1 MKLFKNTF
9 FRLVSIVVVVFV
21 LANQTLS
28 AQINCLDELTSV
40 SDFNDLKAKPITNKY
55 GNVEALKVVYDLKAK
70 KLYFINSKRYK
81 YHYDF
86 CLDYLG
92 HNYNQHQFNSYNYSA
107 THKYK
112 RYLLANINHYK
123 SNDSYTL
130 ELSPVDQMRVQ
141 DIEFLYRSIQ
151 QASYFKNFKF
161 FIHTA
166 RLQQLQQQFSI
177 PTLQANDLYGN
188 QTYQAISTYKSY
200 GKLRFVDLDDKTQPN
215 ISKHDI
221 IVIDKPI
228 LELPLT
234 AGLITTNL
242 QTPLSHISILGKNR
256 KVPMVA
262 YTKAMTSKTLKQYN
276 NTYVSFEVKQDTFYI
291 KPITQKVFDRKTKA
305 RKQSLNYLYKDVYTD
320 SLIDMKDITIKSV
333 NLVGGKAANFG
344 VLQKLSKK
352 HDFKVPESAFAI
364 PFYYYETHL
373 KTSGADTLL
382 QKLIENPSASST
394 SETLKAQ
401 LKTIRKRIKKAEL
414 DPVLIL
420 AVEQKIKALGSY
432 KRMRFRSSTNAEDLV
447 GFSGAGLYDSKTGI
461 VGDSVKTIEKAIK
474 KVWASLWLE
483 RAYLER
489 NYYNIDQSSVA
500 MGILVH
506 RSFPSE
512 KANGV
517 AITKNL
523 YRKNYYGTVIN
534 VQLGE
539 EPVVDPDEAVTCDQL
554 ICYSGTKTS
563 LYDRN
568 IVEVISYSSLNN
580 NKLILSEAE
589 TVTLT
594 QQLELIKKHYYY
606 NRLYKAKSSYLN
618 YGLDVEFKI
627 DGPTRNLYIK
637 QVRYFND

>member
-1 MKLFKNTF
+1 ME
-9 FRLVSIVVVVFV
+9 
-21 LANQTLS
+21 
-28 AQINCLDELTSV
+28 ELTSI
-40 SDFNDLKAKPITNKY
+40 SDFNTLKAKPITNKY

-70 KLYFINSKRYK
+70 QLYFINSKRYK

-92 HNYNQHQFNSYNYSA
+92 HNYNQHQFNAYNYSA

-123 SNDSYTL
+123 YNDSYTL
-130 ELSPVDQMRVQ
+130 ELSPVDQMHVQ
-141 DIEFLYRSIQ
+141 DIEFLYRTIQ
-151 QASYFKNFKF
+151 QESYFKDFKF

-166 RLQQLQQQFSI
+166 RLQELKQQFSI
-177 PTLQANDLYGN
+177 PLIQANALYKN
-188 QTYQAISTYKSY
+188 QTYQPISTNKSY
-200 GKLRFVDLDDKTQPN
+200 GKLRFIN
-215 ISKHDI
+215 IDSIKQLQINKNDI

-256 KVPMVA
+256 KVPMAA
-262 YTKAMTSKTLKQYN
+262 YTKAMHSKRLKQYAN
-276 NTYVSFEVKQDTFYI
+276 KYVAFEVKLDTFYI
-291 KPITQKVFDRKTKA
+291 TPVTKAVFDKKTKQK
-305 RKQSLNYLYKDVYTD
+305 KQSLNYLYKDVFTD
-320 SLIDMKDITIKSV
+320 SLISMKDVTIKSV

-344 VLQKLSKK
+344 ELQKLSKK
-352 HDFKVPESAFAI
+352 NDFKVPEAAFAI
-364 PFYYYETHL
+364 PFYYYEMHL

-382 QKLIENPSASST
+382 QKLIDNSANNT
-394 SETLKAQ
+394 KKTVKTQ
-401 LKTIRKRIKKAEL
+401 LKTIRKRIKRTKL

-420 AVEQKIKALGSY
+420 AVEQKIKALGNY
-432 KRMRFRSSTNAEDLV
+432 KRMRFRSSTNAEDIV

-539 EPVVDPDEAVTCDQL
+539 EPVVAPDKAVTCDQL

-568 IVEVISYSSLNN
+568 IVEVISHSSLNN
-580 NKLILSEAE
+580 NKLILSEKE
-589 TVTLT
+589 TVKLT
-594 QQLELIKKHYYY
+594 QQLEQIKKHYFY
-606 NRLYKAKSSYLN
+606 NRLYKVKSTYLN

-627 DGPTRNLYIK
+627 DGATRDLYIK

>member
-1 MKLFKNTF
+1 MTLLKNTF
-9 FRLVSIVVVVFV
+9 FRLISIATVVFI
-21 LANQTLS
+21 LANQIVS

-40 SDFNDLKAKPITNKY
+40 SDFNELKAKPISNKY
-55 GNVEALKVVYDLKAK
+55 GNVNALKVVYDLKAK
-70 KLYFINSKRYK
+70 KLYFINSNRYK
-81 YHYDF
+81 YHYNF

-92 HNYNQHQFNSYNYSA
+92 HNYEQYQFNNYNYSA
-107 THKYK
+107 KHKYK
-112 RYLLANINHYK
+112 RYLLANINYYK
-123 SNDSYTL
+123 SNNLYTM
-130 ELSPVDQMRVQ
+130 ELSPVDQMLVQ
-141 DIEFLYRSIQ
+141 DIEFLYRLIKE
-151 QASYFKNFKF
+151 ASYFKNFKF
-161 FIHTA
+161 FLQTA
-166 RLQQLQQQFSI
+166 RLQKLEHQFSI
-177 PTLQANDLYGN
+177 PTLHANTLYDN

-200 GKLRFVDLDDKTQPN
+200 GKLRFVNIDSIKHLQ

-256 KVPMVA
+256 KVPMAA
-262 YTKAMTSKTLKQYN
+262 YTKAMHSKRLKQYAN
-276 NTYVSFEVKQDTFYI
+276 KYVAFEVKLDTFYI
-291 KPITQKVFDRKTKA
+291 TPVTKTVFDKKTKQK
-305 RKQSLNYLYKDVYTD
+305 KQSLNYLYKDVFTD
-320 SLIDMKDITIKSV
+320 SLISMKDVTIKSV

-344 VLQKLSKK
+344 ELQKLSKK
-352 HDFKVPESAFAI
+352 NDFKVPEAAFAI
-364 PFYYYETHL
+364 PFYYYEMHL

-382 QKLIENPSASST
+382 QKLIEQPSANST
-394 SETLKAQ
+394 TETVKAQ
-401 LKTIRKRIKKAEL
+401 LKTIRKRIKKTKL

-420 AVEQKIKALGSY
+420 AVEQKIKALGNY
-432 KRMRFRSSTNAEDLV
+432 KRMRFRSSTNAEDIV

-539 EPVVDPDEAVTCDQL
+539 EPVVDPNEAVTCDQL

-568 IVEVISYSSLNN
+568 IVEVISHSSLNN
-580 NKLILSEAE
+580 NKLILSEKE
-589 TVTLT
+589 TVKLT
-594 QQLELIKKHYYY
+594 QQLEQIKKHYFY
-606 NRLYKAKSSYLN
+606 NRLYKVKSTYLN

-627 DGPTRNLYIK
+627 DGATRDLYIK